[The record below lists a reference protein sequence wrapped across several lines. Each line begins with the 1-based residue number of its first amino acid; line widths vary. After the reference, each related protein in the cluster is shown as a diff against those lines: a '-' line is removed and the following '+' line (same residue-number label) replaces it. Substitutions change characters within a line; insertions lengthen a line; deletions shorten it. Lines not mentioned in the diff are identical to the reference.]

1 MIIGTKETLATYKG
15 ISEGIDKAIDY
26 ILSLD
31 PAIEPGKHEIDGDKL
46 FVNVV
51 CGETKPLD
59 GFEYEAHKKYLDLQ
73 YIIEGSEVMIYAPL
87 DGLKRE
93 TEYDEDKD
101 CHMFSGEGTPITVKA
116 GDFYLVHPFDAHA
129 PGRGYETNSFK
140 KAIVKIKL

>member
-1 MIIGTKETLATYKG
+1 MIIGTKETLSTYKG
-15 ISEGIDKAIDY
+15 ISRDIDKAIDY
-26 ILSLD
+26 ILNLD

-59 GFEYEAHKKYLDLQ
+59 GFQYEAHKQYLDLQ
-73 YIIEGSEVMIYAPL
+73 YIIEGSEVMVYAPL

-93 TEYDEDKD
+93 SEYDEAKD
-101 CHMFSGEGTPITVKA
+101 CHMFSGEGTKIKVNA
-116 GDFYLVHPFDAHA
+116 GGFYLVHPFDAHA
-129 PGRGYETNSFK
+129 PGKGYETNAFK